1 MNSKEY
7 IESGILELY
16 VFGKLTDDEM
26 AEVSQMAI
34 QHPEVKDEITAIER
48 AVINLSYGIAPH
60 LSAANFDK
68 IRHQLL
74 EKQKVIQMQ
83 TRTPWTQYMG
93 WAAAAVFVLG
103 MGVQFYKLNESN
115 SIIDN
120 LAVERTK
127 LQESVVDL
135 ELKNKESDEVLAVL
149 RDNGSVSVALA
160 GQQVN
165 PNAFAKAYYNKT
177 TKAVYI
183 DASGL
188 PEPPKGM
195 VYQVWALQLEPILT
209 PTSIG
214 LLDTYASSTTK
225 VIKVDNAEAPQ
236 AFGITLEPAGGSAGP
251 TMEQLYTLGKV

>member
-16 VFGKLTDDEM
+16 VFGKLTDEEM
-26 AEVSQMAI
+26 AEVSQMAT
-34 QHPEVKDEITAIER
+34 QYPEVQEEITAIER

-68 IRHQLL
+68 IRDQLI
-74 EKQKVIQMQ
+74 EKQKMVQLQ
-83 TRTPWTQYMG
+83 PKKPLTQYMG

-165 PNAFAKAYYNKT
+165 PDAFAKAYYNKT

-214 LLDTYASSTTK
+214 LLDTYATSTTK

>member
-1 MNSKEY
+1 MQE
-7 IESGILELY
+7 
-16 VFGKLTDDEM
+16 
-26 AEVSQMAI
+26 AI
-34 QHPEVKDEITAIER
+34 
-48 AVINLSYGIAPH
+48 
-60 LSAANFDK
+60 
-68 IRHQLL
+68 
-74 EKQKVIQMQ
+74 
-83 TRTPWTQYMG
+83 
-93 WAAAAVFVLG
+93 
-103 MGVQFYKLNESN
+103 
-115 SIIDN
+115 
-120 LAVERTK
+120 
-127 LQESVVDL
+127 VDL
-135 ELKNKESDEVLAVL
+135 ELKNKESNEVLAVL
-149 RDNGSVSVALA
+149 RDNGSVSIALA

-165 PNAFAKAYYNKT
+165 PNAYAKAYYNKT

-214 LLDTYASSTTK
+214 LLDTYATSTTK

>member
-16 VFGKLTDDEM
+16 VFGKLTDEEM

-68 IRHQLL
+68 IRNQLL
-74 EKQKVIQMQ
+74 EKQKVVQIQ
-83 TRTPWTQYMG
+83 TKTPWTQYMG

-103 MGVQFYKLNESN
+103 MGIQFYKLNESN

-214 LLDTYASSTTK
+214 LLDTYASSKTK

>member
-16 VFGKLTDDEM
+16 VFGKLTDEEM

-68 IRHQLL
+68 IRNQLL
-74 EKQKVIQMQ
+74 EKQKVVQIQ
-83 TRTPWTQYMG
+83 TKTPWTQYMG

-103 MGVQFYKLNESN
+103 MGIQFYKLNESN

-135 ELKNKESDEVLAVL
+135 ELKNKESDEVLAVV

-214 LLDTYASSTTK
+214 LLDTYASSKTK

>member
-16 VFGKLTDDEM
+16 VFGKLTDAEM
-26 AEVSQMAI
+26 AEVSQMAS
-34 QHPEVKDEITAIER
+34 QYPEVKDEITAIER

-68 IRHQLL
+68 IRNQLL
-74 EKQKVIQMQ
+74 DKQKVVQLQ
-83 TRTPWTQYMG
+83 PKTPWTQYMG
-93 WAAAAVFVLG
+93 WVAAAVFVLG

-115 SIIDN
+115 SIINN

-135 ELKNKESDEVLAVL
+135 ELKTKESDEVLAIL

-214 LLDTYASSTTK
+214 LLDTYATSTTK
-225 VIKVDNAEAPQ
+225 VIKVENAEAPQ